1 MALNINILS
10 AIDWTTGLGRK
21 FHRKDNEG
29 ATIRESIIVQSNAQ
43 FENLVGRFD
52 LSDRVRSRVLDVPS
66 EDTQL
71 AAECGAVWNEE
82 QNAFMVPEG
91 MSEDDFRVW
100 WPKVP
105 EDLRDSQSRI
115 TITKDG
121 RRAEGFLQGNDM
133 GQGNDSIATPLMY
146 LAFPAIGALT
156 LFLVSMIGWA
166 GWAFLLT
173 SIPYF
178 IALKQGESMKEAL
191 KALVLLQWIPMGMAG
206 MSKFST
212 LGVGG
217 AAAGSAG
224 LQAYMVL
231 TRIQN

>member
-10 AIDWTTGLGRK
+10 AIDWTSGLGRK
-21 FHRKDNEG
+21 FRRKEG
-29 ATIRESIIVQSNAQ
+29 EASTIRETIIVQSNAQ

-82 QNAFMVPEG
+82 KNAFLVPDG
-91 MSEDDFRVW
+91 ISEDDFQEW

-121 RRAEGFLQGNDM
+121 RRAEGFLHPAHHGLHLV
-133 GQGNDSIATPLMY
+133 PLGHVRPDHHG
-146 LAFPAIGALT
+146 PAALRR
-156 LFLVSMIGWA
+156 
-166 GWAFLLT
+166 
-173 SIPYF
+173 
-178 IALKQGESMKEAL
+178 Q
-191 KALVLLQWIPMGMAG
+191 LLQ
-206 MSKFST
+206 
-212 LGVGG
+212 
-217 AAAGSAG
+217 
-224 LQAYMVL
+224 Q
-231 TRIQN
+231 